1 MSVVERRRP
10 GADGYHS
17 RTFARALGIKI
28 PEPYPL
34 NFPRI
39 LDFIPI
45 HSLQA
50 TIDPLQELFVYA
62 GNVSIPMGD
71 KSEKRVQQN
80 KDHTISI
87 SQSPVNRLHT
97 AVKYGHINNEQV
109 TTQEELWEDVQD
121 MMGIDTEA
129 ESTIP
134 ELSIKMRGIRNE
146 IPYEVS
152 DHTDLEGMDY
162 IYQIQ
167 GARGNRTRSYRE
179 RFGLSHIINPT
190 NVIKNELIER
200 DLWKKEFSGRIRSI
214 LRTESIL
221 AGGERKRIGWTELFK
236 MPVSIIQSGR
246 EHRFP
251 PLAGA
256 LNRALSTDKWHWDY
270 GIPSAITGKI
280 NSWDINAVVYMLSK
294 RRSVAVI

>member
-1 MSVVERRRP
+1 MSVRERRGS

-17 RTFARALGIKI
+17 RTFARALGLKI

-62 GNVSIPMGD
+62 GSVSIPLS
-71 KSEKRVQQN
+71 KSEKRVQQD
-80 KDHTISI
+80 KDHMITIT
-87 SQSPVNRLHT
+87 QSPESTLKT
-97 AVKYGHINNEQV
+97 AVKYGHVNNEQV
-109 TTQEELWEDVQD
+109 TTQEDLWEEVQD
-121 MMGIDTEA
+121 MMGIDEKS

-146 IPYEVS
+146 VPYEVS

-167 GARGNRTRSYRE
+167 GSRGNRTRSYRE
-179 RFGLSHIINPT
+179 RFGLSYIINPT

-200 DLWKKEFSGRIRSI
+200 GLWRKEFSGRIRSI

-236 MPVSIIQSGR
+236 MPVSIIQSGS